1 MHQYIRESEV
11 GNKEAVA
18 SALSQYL
25 KGENFEGKREFIV
38 DHSGL
43 AFLKEALVNTQRDQ
57 VRLHKK
63 ILMLVYDIIVYDD

>member
-1 MHQYIRESEV
+1 MQNNKEVQDFARKLGALNLMYQYIRESEV

-43 AFLKEALVNTQRDQ
+43 AFLKEALVNTQRD
-57 VRLHKK
+57 
-63 ILMLVYDIIVYDD
+63 